1 MSVDSPHIE
10 ESSTLEAEVV
20 APSIKDIDT
29 AKGDSNTSQGNAPE
43 IGETEGEER
52 RFEETGIQP
61 PSSKRASATTVPEA
75 TKMFQQMRE
84 RTRHALKK
92 SCASRPWSDH
102 LPSSRWGSRGH
113 RRASAN
119 AVKGAGPTAHAWE
132 GAVAFAY
139 QQGAE
144 STCNF
149 DWKMPRRFS
158 ADLVASVRHE
168 MPPNSLT
175 RRPRRG
181 PKYPEVGATAW
192 RMAAISVP
200 EGDDLS
206 VRQASLEYIVD
217 WLVPQSDRAAAVLE
231 ELRPLTFG
239 AWDCE
244 DIGSSSIEIKLLPTQ

>member
-1 MSVDSPHIE
+1 MSVDSPQIGG
-10 ESSTLEAEVV
+10 STTVEAEVMPPCV
-20 APSIKDIDT
+20 SYKGT
-29 AKGDSNTSQGNAPE
+29 AKGDSNTSQGNAPK

-52 RFEETGIQP
+52 RPDATKIWP
-61 PSSKRASATTVPEA
+61 PASRRASTSTVPEA
-75 TKMFQQMRE
+75 TDLFQQMRE
-84 RTRHALKK
+84 RTRQALKK

-102 LPSSRWGSRGH
+102 LPSSRWRSKGR

-119 AVKGAGPTAHAWE
+119 AVIGPTANAWE

-158 ADLVASVRHE
+158 ADLVASGHLE
-168 MPPNSLT
+168 MPPNTPPLAQ
-175 RRPRRG
+175 RG
-181 PKYPEVGATAW
+181 PKCLEVGTIRR
-192 RMAAISVP
+192 RMAAIAVP

-206 VRQASLEYIVD
+206 VRQASLKYIVD

-239 AWDCE
+239 A
-244 DIGSSSIEIKLLPTQ
+244 QV